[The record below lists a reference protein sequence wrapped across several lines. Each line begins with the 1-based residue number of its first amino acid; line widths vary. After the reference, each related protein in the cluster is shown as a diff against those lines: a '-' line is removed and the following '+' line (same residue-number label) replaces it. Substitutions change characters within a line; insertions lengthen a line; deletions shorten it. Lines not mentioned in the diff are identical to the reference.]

1 MIRSLATAAI
11 AAAALALVPSQAR
24 ADWGIR
30 GGLEAPLVTH
40 ASGGTNSISDGLQPG
55 LDVMILKGPS
65 DFIALG
71 AELKIGFASTSNL
84 TRTGTSIGP
93 NLTINIPLLPLYAR
107 AALPIKIEPEGVG
120 IGLRVA
126 AGLKLNLPFIGFYLE
141 LFGDTPLAGKNST
154 VPNAPNPDAFSTQTF
169 GAGLGVE
176 LRI

>member
-1 MIRSLATAAI
+1 MIRSLATAAV
-11 AAAALALVPSQAR
+11 AAAALALVPSAAR

-40 ASGGTNSISDGLQPG
+40 ASGGSYNIGDSLQPG
-55 LDVMILKGPS
+55 LDVMVLKGPS

-71 AELKIGFASTSNL
+71 AELKIGFASTSNF
-84 TRTGTSIGP
+84 TRTGTTIGP
-93 NLTINIPLLPLYAR
+93 NLTINIPVLPLYAR

-120 IGLRVA
+120 LGLRLA

-141 LFGDTPLAGKNST
+141 FFGDMPLAGKNGT
-154 VPNAPNPDAFSTQTF
+154 VPNAPSPDPFSTQTF